1 MNRGRIECRFNDD
14 SPIAR
19 TGIVVSNIPPQVPTG
34 EARVVIMC
42 CEGRKF
48 YVRKVSEVWDVHG
61 IPG

>member
-42 CEGRKF
+42 CAG
-48 YVRKVSEVWDVHG
+48 
-61 IPG
+61 